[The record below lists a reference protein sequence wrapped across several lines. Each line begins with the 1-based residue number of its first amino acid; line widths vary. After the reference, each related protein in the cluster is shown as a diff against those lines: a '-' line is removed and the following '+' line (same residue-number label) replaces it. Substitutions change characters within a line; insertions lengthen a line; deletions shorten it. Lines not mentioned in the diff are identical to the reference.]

1 MKKLLIISVLIFS
14 FFCLNSF
21 CQELIIVDADENS
34 YEETL
39 QFYNDYSS
47 LLKSYILTND
57 EKSLKKYVEMS
68 EEIYTIDNV
77 FTDIFSCVISE
88 SLFYWNYF
96 RNYFD
101 EESKT
106 IIDKEIIYFWNY
118 IKDNRILDNEFFTA
132 VNYVKSFSSLKHTDF
147 EFMLPIQDFVI
158 NENKTEVNIPSAVF
172 IRNDFYQTLAKAEF
186 LLHQLNSDAFKTNSV
201 LAESTFYEI
210 ANNPKLLYVIFSNEK
225 YSLIQDFFINA
236 VKELFD
242 YDFVFENNFESF
254 YTIFPEGFFE
264 NVFSVFPDYQKN
276 LDANFQYEFCNAFTK
291 FVLKQNKEGFDI
303 TKIFSDSEIQ
313 IINLILE
320 NHYFAFCLE
329 SETLIEL
336 SEKFNAILNLDY
348 FIPFVISNLKVES
361 DNNE

>member
-1 MKKLLIISVLIFS
+1 MKKFLIISVLIFS

-21 CQELIIVDADENS
+21 CQELIAYDDLKTLY
-34 YEETL
+34 YEEL
-39 QFYNDYSS
+39 EFYNDYSS

-57 EKSLKKYVEMS
+57 EDSLKKYVELS
-68 EEIYTIDNV
+68 EEFYSLEC
-77 FTDIFSCVISE
+77 IFSEMVVE

-101 EESKT
+101 EESQVLLN
-106 IIDKEIIYFWNY
+106 KEIIYFWEY
-118 IKDNRILDNEFFTA
+118 IKEYLLLDNVTFAA
-132 VNYVKSFSSLKHTDF
+132 VNYVKSFSSFKNNDF
-147 EFMLPIQDFVI
+147 EFKFPIQDFKI
-158 NENKTEVNIPSAVF
+158 EKNIIEIKMPSEVFV
-172 IRNDFYQTLAKAEF
+172 RNDFYQTLAKAEF
-186 LLHQLNSDAFKTNSV
+186 LLHQLNSEEFKLNP
-201 LAESTFYEI
+201 LLPENIFYEI
-210 ANNPKLLYVIFSNEK
+210 CNNPKLLYVIFNYEK
-225 YSLIQDFFINA
+225 YFLIQEFCIKA

-348 FIPFVISNLKVES
+348 FIPFVISNLKDES
-361 DNNE
+361 VVNE